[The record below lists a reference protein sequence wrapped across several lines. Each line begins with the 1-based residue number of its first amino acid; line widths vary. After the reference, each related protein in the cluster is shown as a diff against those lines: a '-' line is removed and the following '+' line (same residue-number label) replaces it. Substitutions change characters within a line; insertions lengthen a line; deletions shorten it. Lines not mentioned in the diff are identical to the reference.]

1 MTLPVGTLRLP
12 LWVPVFAP
20 QATAIIRSTPNAIE
34 IAITDFLMPLP
45 PTSRRELGSSA
56 PAHECAR
63 ARSQLQRSRKKTHYD
78 LVGIRSEARGDEC
91 KRVASQRVDHASDR
105 YVPAALWKITNH
117 AHRPDK
123 LGLITVTVVRT
134 VHHWLETFPLSGS
147 SAHNIVEP
155 MRIRQSGLS

>member
-1 MTLPVGTLRLP
+1 MTLPVGTLLLP
-12 LWVPVFAP
+12 LWVPVFEP

-45 PTSRRELGSSA
+45 PMSRRELGSSA

-91 KRVASQRVDHASDR
+91 MQDANLWVDHAHDRCAPSAKWDPEETPSLSDSPKLR
-105 YVPAALWKITNH
+105 VVIAARRPANQMAASTPH
-117 AHRPDK
+117 A
-123 LGLITVTVVRT
+123 
-134 VHHWLETFPLSGS
+134 S
-147 SAHNIVEP
+147 S
-155 MRIRQSGLS
+155 